1 MRWLTR
7 AFGGDARAPRDVDT
21 ALRLALLAVLERDLE
36 SAETLLDRAV
46 RIDSRAVEPYLAL
59 ARLFRMKGEVGRA
72 IRIHQNLLLRRDLS
86 KQDTVRALAGL
97 AADFRQ
103 GGFLR
108 RAIASYEEV
117 LAHDPGHRQATAE
130 LVQLH
135 AQAREFPRALEMAR
149 KLARLERR
157 DGSEAESLLLV
168 EMAETAQAEG
178 RSEDARK
185 ALKKALRRNRRSPR
199 AWSVLGAL
207 EAERGRTKAAL
218 AAWSRVPALD
228 RKAAALVY
236 PQLEATYAAL
246 GKPRD
251 FEALLEGLIESQ
263 PEDAVARMAL
273 AHTLAARGEVDAA
286 CAQLR
291 EVIDHEPDD
300 LAARG
305 ALGRLLLAEGK
316 SIDAQREYQALL
328 EALERRGLLQAR
340 EELA

>member
-1 MRWLTR
+1 
-7 AFGGDARAPRDVDT
+7 
-21 ALRLALLAVLERDLE
+21 
-36 SAETLLDRAV
+36 
-46 RIDSRAVEPYLAL
+46 
-59 ARLFRMKGEVGRA
+59 MKGEVGRA

-117 LAHDPGHRQATAE
+117 LAHDPGHRQATAA
-130 LVQLH
+130 LVRLH

-149 KLARLERR
+149 RLARIERR
-157 DGSEAESLLLV
+157 DGSEAESDLLV
-168 EMAETAQAEG
+168 EMAEAAQAEG

-185 ALKKALRRNRRSPR
+185 AVKKALRRNRRSPR
-199 AWSVLGAL
+199 AWAALGAL
-207 EAERGRTKAAL
+207 EAERGRSRAAL

-228 RKAAALVY
+228 RRAAAAVY
-236 PQLEATYAAL
+236 PRLEAAYAAL
-246 GKPRD
+246 EKPRD
-251 FEALLEGLIESQ
+251 FETLLEGLIESQ

-273 AHTLAARGEVDAA
+273 ARTLAARGEVDAA

-291 EVIDHEPDD
+291 EVLEREPDD
-300 LAARG
+300 LEARG

-316 SIDAQREYQALL
+316 SLDAVREYEALL
-328 EALERRGLLQAR
+328 EALERRGLLQSR
-340 EELA
+340 ETLA

>member
-36 SAETLLDRAV
+36 SAEALLDRAV
-46 RIDSRAVEPYLAL
+46 RIDSSAVEPYLAL

-86 KQDTVRALAGL
+86 KPDIVRGLAGL

-117 LAHDPGHRQATAE
+117 LAHAPGHREATSE
-130 LVQLH
+130 LVRLH

-149 KLARLERR
+149 KLARIERR
-157 DGSEAESLLLV
+157 DGSEAESDLLV
-168 EMAETAQAEG
+168 EMAEAAQAEG

-185 ALKKALRRNRRSPR
+185 AVKKALRRNRRSAR
-199 AWSVLGAL
+199 AWAALGAL
-207 EAERGRTKAAL
+207 EAERGRTKGAL
-218 AAWSRVPALD
+218 AAWSKVPALD
-228 RKAAALVY
+228 RRAAAQVY

-251 FEALLEGLIESQ
+251 FESMLGGLIESQ
-263 PEDAVARMAL
+263 PDDAVARMAL
-273 AHTLAARGEVDAA
+273 ARTLSARGEIDSA
-286 CAQLR
+286 CAELR
-291 EVIDHEPDD
+291 AVLEREPDD
-300 LAARG
+300 LEARG
-305 ALGRLLLAEGK
+305 VLGRLLLTEGK
-316 SIDAQREYQALL
+316 TIDAGREYAALL
-328 EALERRGLLQAR
+328 DALDRRGLLQSR
-340 EELA
+340 EKLG